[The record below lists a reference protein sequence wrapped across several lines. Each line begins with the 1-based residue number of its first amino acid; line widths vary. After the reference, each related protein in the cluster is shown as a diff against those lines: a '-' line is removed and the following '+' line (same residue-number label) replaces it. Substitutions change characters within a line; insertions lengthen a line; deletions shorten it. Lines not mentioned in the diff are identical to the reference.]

1 MRVRLNQPRLLAF
14 LAQSRLSQNHWAL
27 KLGLSRGHW
36 SEIVNGKHPYPS
48 PKTRERMLEVLG
60 LPFEELFEIE
70 AETPAWADIDFRR
83 AISDRY
89 LIDSELGQGGMG
101 AVYLARDVRH
111 GRTVA
116 VKVISPEAVSGIG
129 ITQFLREIATVAH
142 LQHPHILPL
151 FDSGEVAGHPFYV
164 MPYIRGGSLR
174 ARLTSAIR
182 LPVDEALVLTRGI
195 ASALQ
200 HAHEARVLH
209 CDVKPENILLDGSHA
224 YVMDFGIARKLHTEF
239 LPWAQRKE
247 LDLSAGTPAYVSPEQ
262 ASGEKDLDTRTDVY
276 SLACVVYEMLTGRP
290 PFEGTTTQAV
300 VARRFVEP
308 APPLRDFAP
317 EIPPLLERA
326 IEDGM
331 ELEPRRRTA
340 TAAEFSSAVVAGA
353 RPASGGIAR
362 LSVAF
367 TRGMSR
373 LRRSRQRPTIR
384 FGSVALESLW
394 QDLRHAFRS
403 LRLNPAFG
411 AVVALTLALGIGAN
425 TAIFSVVRGVLLKPL
440 PHREGDRLVYLRH
453 ASDQSSNLNFSV
465 PEVRDFRT
473 GVPSLTQIAEY
484 SPTSV
489 VLHTDRD
496 AMRLRVGLVTGNY
509 FEVMGL
515 SPVLGRLTRPSDDG
529 PGVPPVMVLTHEF
542 WTKHFRGDS
551 AIVGRQVRV
560 EGYAATVIGVVQ
572 AAPFF
577 PLRMDV
583 LMNMVISPHHLGAAM
598 QEDRRHRMTEVV
610 ARLAPGAT
618 FERAKTEVASVYA
631 RLQDQYPEAY
641 GRAYHYRAEMIPFK
655 AALGNDAQLTL
666 WLLMGAAAFVMIIAV
681 ANVANLSLMRR
692 VRREH
697 ELIVRAALGASGGR
711 LRRLL
716 LAENLILG
724 LVGAGLGTI
733 IAIGGVPLLASL
745 ANRYSARAS
754 EIQLDAPVL
763 AFTLAIAIGVA
774 LLLSFVT
781 SMPSRRAL
789 ANVSS
794 GGRRSSGSRQRQRLQ
809 RGLVVVQIAVSV
821 MLLAGAGLLTRTML
835 RLADVKTG
843 LQTEELLTMEVSLL
857 TRYERQANPA
867 AADRARVVFAQIRDE
882 LAALPGVAAASIG
895 TVPLNNSGYQIDLKV
910 EGRPLD
916 TGEAAPRADVRSAS
930 SNYFAS
936 SGIPLLRGRV
946 FTGTEQGGSAAFS
959 SPSRD
964 ESADVVIINQA
975 LADRLFPGEDPI
987 GRRITETNRLAQYAT
1002 TPDVW
1007 LRIIGVVGNTQDEG
1021 LDKAPQLALY
1031 RPEADFRATGGGL
1044 VIRAERDAAALA
1056 APAMRIIRTLAP
1068 TATIEN
1074 VKTIEQIKDES
1085 VAPRR
1090 LNAALISSF
1099 GLLAVLI
1106 AAVGIAGVLAFAVSM
1121 RTNEI
1126 GIRMSLGADST
1137 RVQRMILFEGGSLV
1151 VIGLVVGTTL
1161 AIATSDVMRALLFG
1175 VAPHDPATFSGVA
1188 VMIAAIGLAACW
1200 IPAVRAARIEPAITL
1215 RAEL

>member
-1 MRVRLNQPRLLAF
+1 MRVRLNQQRLLAF

-48 PKTRERMLEVLG
+48 PKTRDRMLEVLR
-60 LPFEELFEIE
+60 LPFDELFEIE
-70 AETPAWADIDFRR
+70 AETPSWADVGFRR

-116 VKVISPEAVSGIG
+116 VKVISPEAVSGVG
-129 ITQFLREIATVAH
+129 VTQFLREIATVAH

-151 FDSGEVAGHPFYV
+151 FDSGEVVGHPFYV

-174 ARLTSAIR
+174 ARLQSAIR
-182 LPVDEALVLTRGI
+182 LPVDEAVVLTTGI

-200 HAHEARVLH
+200 HAHEARILH
-209 CDVKPENILLDGSHA
+209 CDVKPENILLDGTHA
-224 YVMDFGIARKLHTEF
+224 YVMDFGVARKLHTEF
-239 LPWAQRKE
+239 LSWAQRKE

-262 ASGEKDLDTRTDVY
+262 ASGENLDTRTDVY

-290 PFEGTTTQAV
+290 PFDGTTTQAV
-300 VARRFVEP
+300 VARRFIEP
-308 APPLRDFAP
+308 PPQVRQFAP

-326 IEDGM
+326 VEQGM
-331 ELEPRRRTA
+331 ELDPRRRPA
-340 TAAEFSSAVVAGA
+340 TPAEFSSAIVAAA
-353 RPASGGIAR
+353 RPASGGLAR

-373 LRRSRQRPTIR
+373 LRRSRRGLTIR
-384 FGSVALESLW
+384 FGSVAMESLW
-394 QDLRHAFRS
+394 QDLRHAVRA
-403 LRLNPAFG
+403 LRMNPAFA

-440 PHREGDRLVYLRH
+440 PHRAGDRLVYLRQS
-453 ASDQSSNLNFSV
+453 SDQSSNLNFSV

-473 GVPSLTQIAEY
+473 GAPSLTQIAEY
-484 SPTSV
+484 SPTTV
-489 VLHTDRD
+489 VLRTDRD
-496 AMRLRVGLVTGNY
+496 GIRLRVGLVTGNY

-515 SPVLGRLTRPSDDG
+515 APVLGRLTRPSDDG

-542 WTKHFRGDS
+542 WMQHFAGDS
-551 AIVGRQVRV
+551 GIVGKQVSV
-560 EGYAATVIGVVQ
+560 EGTSAEVIGVVQ

-583 LMNMVISPHHLGAAM
+583 LMNMVISPHHIGAAM

-618 FERAKTEVASVYA
+618 FDQAKSEVAAVYA
-631 RLQDQYPEAY
+631 RLNERYPDAY
-641 GRAYHYRAEMIPFK
+641 GSAYHYRAEMIPFK
-655 AALGNDAQLTL
+655 KALGQNAQLTL
-666 WLLMGAAAFVMIIAV
+666 WLLMGAAAFVMVIAV

-697 ELIVRAALGASGGR
+697 ELVVRAALGAGVRR
-711 LRRLL
+711 LRRLM

-724 LVGAGLGTI
+724 LTGATLGTI
-733 IAIGGVPLLASL
+733 IAMGGVPLLASL
-745 ANRYSARAS
+745 ANRYSARAN
-754 EIQLDAPVL
+754 EIRLDGPVL
-763 AFTLAIAIGVA
+763 AFTLAVAIGVA

-781 SMPSRRAL
+781 SLPSEETL
-789 ANVSS
+789 ASVSS
-794 GGRRSSGSRQRQRLQ
+794 GGRRSSAGRKRQRVQ

-821 MLLAGAGLLTRTML
+821 VLLAGAGLLTRTML

-843 LQTEELLTMEVSLL
+843 LETEELLTMEVSLL
-857 TRYERQANPA
+857 SRYEARDNPA
-867 AADRARVVFAQIRDE
+867 AADRARALFTRIRDD

-895 TVPLNNSGYQIDLKV
+895 TVPLYNSGYQMDVKV
-910 EGRPLD
+910 EDRPLVV
-916 TGEAAPRADVRSAS
+916 GEAAPRADVRVASAD
-930 SNYFAS
+930 YFAS
-936 SGIPLLRGRV
+936 SGIPVVRGRV
-946 FTGTEQGGSAAFS
+946 FTATENGGSEAFS
-959 SPSRD
+959 RPGRD

-1007 LRIIGVVGNTQDEG
+1007 LRIVGVVGNTQDEG
-1021 LDKAPQLALY
+1021 LDAPPQLALY
-1031 RPEADFRATGGGL
+1031 RPQADFRATGGGL
-1044 VIRAERDAAALA
+1044 VIRAERDVDALVR
-1056 APAMRIIRTLAP
+1056 PATHVVRTLAP
-1068 TATIEN
+1068 TATVEN

-1126 GIRMSLGADST
+1126 GIRMSLGADSA
-1137 RVQRMILFEGGSLV
+1137 RVQRMILVEGGRLV
-1151 VIGLVVGTTL
+1151 VVGLVVGTAL
-1161 AIATSDVMRALLFG
+1161 AFAASNVARGLLFG
-1175 VAPHDPATFSGVA
+1175 IAPHDPATFAGVA
-1188 VMIAAIGLAACW
+1188 VVIAAVGVAACW

-1215 RAEL
+1215 RAEH